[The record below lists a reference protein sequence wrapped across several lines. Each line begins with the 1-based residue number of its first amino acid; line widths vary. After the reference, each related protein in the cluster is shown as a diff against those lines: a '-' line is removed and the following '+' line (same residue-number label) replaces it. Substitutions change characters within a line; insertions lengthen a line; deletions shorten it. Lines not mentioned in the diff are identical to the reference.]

1 MLETMTIIQGMT
13 NKQQPDSPAR
23 RISLR
28 LWQLGMKQKRIAEEL
43 GYSSGFISDVVNGK
57 KELGWDDTKKLAS
70 LLSTTT
76 DYILGLREDPEPFT
90 DKELA
95 PFYNHEESDQLAQLA
110 DAQPLW
116 LREQLV
122 AVARAQVESIKEGSA
137 STSGP
142 VEQLREALRMAALV
156 LGEDEVNR
164 IINGSVRQLQPAG
177 TRTRDSYRQLALGK
191 S

>member
-1 MLETMTIIQGMT
+1 MLETMTIIQGMST
-13 NKQQPDSPAR
+13 KQQPDSPAR

-57 KELGWDDTKKLAS
+57 KELGWDDTKKLAN
-70 LLSTTT
+70 LLQTTT
-76 DYILGLREDPEPFT
+76 DYILGCREDPEPFT
-90 DKELA
+90 DKEQA
-95 PFYNHEESDQLAQLA
+95 PFFVHEESDQLAQLT

-122 AVARAQVESIKEGSA
+122 AVARAQVDSIKEGSA
-137 STSGP
+137 SATGP

-164 IINGSVRQLQPAG
+164 IIHSSVRQLQTAG
-177 TRTRDSYRQLALGK
+177 ARGGSYRQLSLSK